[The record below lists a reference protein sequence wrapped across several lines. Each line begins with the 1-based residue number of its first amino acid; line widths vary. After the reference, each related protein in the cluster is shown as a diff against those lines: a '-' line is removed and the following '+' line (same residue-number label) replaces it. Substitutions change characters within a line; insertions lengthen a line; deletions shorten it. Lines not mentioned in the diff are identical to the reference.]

1 MPQAAAAVRFTMHS
15 NTHTKQE
22 FDADGSGF
30 ITVDEF
36 LNTMH
41 KRWLRQNE
49 AEIDLAEGTPPNPKA
64 NPNSLTRAPQPS
76 PSSTQTTTASSRS
89 KKSQRRCNRLCASPS
104 QRRSSA
110 AYARRR

>member
-1 MPQAAAAVRFTMHS
+1 LHRLF
-15 NTHTKQE
+15 NTSLQE

-49 AEIDLAEGTPPNPKA
+49 AEIDLAEGT
-64 NPNSLTRAPQPS
+64 
-76 PSSTQTTTASSRS
+76 
-89 KKSQRRCNRLCASPS
+89 
-104 QRRSSA
+104 A
-110 AYARRR
+110 AIAFDFHKIPTWNC